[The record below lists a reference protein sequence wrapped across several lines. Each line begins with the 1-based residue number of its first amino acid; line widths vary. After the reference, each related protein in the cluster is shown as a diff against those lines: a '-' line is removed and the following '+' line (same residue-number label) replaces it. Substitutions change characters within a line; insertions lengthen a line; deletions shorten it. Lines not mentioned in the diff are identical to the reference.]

1 MLRGACLAYHR
12 DPAAEDAGLVDG
24 IIDLSAAHT
33 VHECEVARNYGFVI
47 MVSNNF
53 NTLVE
58 NIQYYYYYILS
69 LENI

>member
-47 MVSNNF
+47 MVRLCHISRDF
-53 NTLVE
+53 
-58 NIQYYYYYILS
+58 IIILYHMRIFS
-69 LENI
+69 